1 MSSEELGEDASAEH
15 LENAQDTI
23 DDAKAAA
30 ARAGNL
36 IEDHDIED
44 HDGGHEDSDT
54 EDGDKEDGAERAE
67 AEDELEVERDGNPEE
82 PAESEG
88 P

>member
-1 MSSEELGEDASAEH
+1 MSSEELGEDASAEP
-15 LENAQDTI
+15 LENAQGTI
-23 DDAKAAA
+23 DEAKAAA

-36 IEDHDIED
+36 IEDR
-44 HDGGHEDSDT
+44 DGDHEDSDT

-67 AEDELEVERDGNPEE
+67 AEDELEVERDENPEE

>member
-36 IEDHDIED
+36 IEDHD
-44 HDGGHEDSDT
+44 
-54 EDGDKEDGAERAE
+54 GDKKDGAEEDGADQAE
-67 AEDELEVERDGNPEE
+67 ADDALEVERDENPEAS
-82 PAESEG
+82 AESEG

>member
-36 IEDHDIED
+36 IEDHDGDEED
-44 HDGGHEDSDT
+44 GSEQDGAKQGDSD
-54 EDGDKEDGAERAE
+54 
-67 AEDELEVERDGNPEE
+67 DELEVERDENPEE

>member
-36 IEDHDIED
+36 IEDHD
-44 HDGGHEDSDT
+44 
-54 EDGDKEDGAERAE
+54 GDKKDGAEEDGAEEDGADQAE
-67 AEDELEVERDGNPEE
+67 ADDALEVERDENPEAS
-82 PAESEG
+82 AESEG